1 MRITSIE
8 HIPRKRRY
16 EVRIDHVLVVPMS
29 PEVLAQAQLRAGQE
43 ISEERLK
50 TLEQTEARHSA
61 LAGALRLLSYRQR
74 SEKEMRDALQR
85 RGVKGELLAET
96 MARLQQ
102 LRLLDDADFART
114 YVDQRDRTAPRGRRL
129 LAAELK
135 ARGVGKTAI
144 EEPLADVD
152 ETDAAYRAAAKR
164 AQTLVRLPYADFQRR
179 LGDHLLRRG
188 FGYETSRATVRRLW
202 AELGEEEARDEA
214 PLDF

>member
-43 ISEERLK
+43 ISDERLK

-74 SEKEMRDALQR
+74 SEKEMREALRR
-85 RGVKGELLAET
+85 RGVKADLLSET
-96 MARLQQ
+96 IARLRE

-135 ARGVGKTAI
+135 ARGVEKTAI
-144 EEPLADVD
+144 EQPLADVD
-152 ETDAAYRAAAKR
+152 ETDAAYRAGAKR
-164 AQTLVRLPYADFQRR
+164 AQMLAKLPYADFQRR

-202 AELGEEEARDEA
+202 AELGGEDARDETT
-214 PLDF
+214 LEF

>member
-16 EVRIDHVLVVPMS
+16 EVRIDDALVVRLS
-29 PEVLAQAQLRAGQE
+29 PEVLAQAQLRPGQE
-43 ISEERLK
+43 ISDERLR
-50 TLEQTEARHSA
+50 TLEDTEARHSA

-74 SEKEMRDALQR
+74 SEKEMREALRR
-85 RGVKGELLAET
+85 RGVKPELLAET
-96 MARLQQ
+96 IARLRE

-135 ARGVGKTAI
+135 ARGVDRGAI
-144 EEPLADVD
+144 EQPLAEVD
-152 ETDAAYRAAAKR
+152 EADAAYRAAAKR
-164 AQTLVRLPYADFQRR
+164 AQTLAKLPYADFQRR

-188 FGYETSRATVRRLW
+188 FGYETARATVQQLW
-202 AELGEEEARDEA
+202 GEVSGEDARDG
-214 PLDF
+214 PLLDF